1 MMDKPY
7 LQIGRSAQK
16 LRTRRALLEAARML
30 LLRDEPLTVAAAADM
45 AGISKATA
53 YRYFDTPQT
62 LAMEAM
68 LDVNFESAS
77 EVVGSEENVRERV
90 RRVARYLHAAT
101 AANETSFRL
110 FLAKALETSVR
121 ADAPQLRG
129 ARRVPMYELAL
140 EPARAGLGET
150 AFLTLVQ
157 SLSAATGLE
166 AFIAL
171 KDVCRLEL
179 DQAEAVLLTTV
190 DALLDAFL
198 KEGGQ
203 GWQMELRGHD
213 TNCGNIGAAFDNTR
227 M

>member
-1 MMDKPY
+1 MERRY
-7 LQIGRSAQK
+7 LEIGRSAQK
-16 LRTRRALLEAARML
+16 LRTRRALLAAARTL
-30 LLRDEPLTVAAAADM
+30 LLRKEPLTVAAAADL
-45 AGISKATA
+45 AGMSKATA
-53 YRYFDTPQT
+53 YRYFDAPET

-68 LDVNFESAS
+68 LDVDFESAS

-101 AANETSFRL
+101 ATNETSFRL

-140 EPARAGLGET
+140 EPARDDLGET
-150 AFLTLVQ
+150 AFMRLVQ

-171 KDVCRLEL
+171 KDVCSLEL
-179 DQAEAVLLTTV
+179 DEAEAVLMTTV

-198 KEGGQ
+198 KASGQ
-203 GWQMELRGHD
+203 R
-213 TNCGNIGAAFDNTR
+213 
-227 M
+227 